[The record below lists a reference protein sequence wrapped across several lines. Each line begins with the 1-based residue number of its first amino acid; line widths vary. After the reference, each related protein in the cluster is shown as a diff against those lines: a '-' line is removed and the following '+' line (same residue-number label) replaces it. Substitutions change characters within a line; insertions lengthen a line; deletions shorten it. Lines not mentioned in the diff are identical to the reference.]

1 MAPKLSNFSL
11 VSNDTDDDLATTRVP
26 NPPTVGKGLTQL
38 VAMQL
43 SDEDRATAQRVLTGK
58 YDCMTSPV
66 FNDPDEVEKLM
77 SGTNRVPQVDI
88 GWYVPVLE
96 RFNDAMP
103 TTLTNTL
110 FTSAQERTI
119 FQQYNYC
126 RHRVM
131 TYRQAHQ
138 RKALSL
144 KAVKDML
151 TWHAKAQDYRSQ
163 IAGGNLALV
172 LAMIK
177 RMRLNDF
184 DFADL
189 ISEGNLALLRAIDK
203 FDVARGFKFST
214 YACRAIIKAFSR
226 FASRRGRQR
235 QYFPVEFDPEM
246 EKSDQVERK
255 NEQAE
260 LESVEELRQII
271 RTNAADLS
279 PMEQQILAQRFAV
292 IMPAVS
298 DAPGGNSE
306 FFATHQAR
314 PLTLNQVGDLIGLTK
329 ERVRQIQNKAMEKLR
344 LALAQRAMV

>member
-1 MAPKLSNFSL
+1 MAPKLSNFSVAL
-11 VSNDTDDDLATTRVP
+11 PDADDELAAHRP
-26 NPPTVGKGLTQL
+26 ADQAPVGKGLTRL
-38 VAMQL
+38 VAVQL
-43 SDEDRATAQRVLTGK
+43 TDEERVTAERLLTGK
-58 YDCMTSPV
+58 YDCMTNPV
-66 FNDPDEVEKLM
+66 FAKSAEVEKLM
-77 SGTNRVPQVDI
+77 SASNRVPQVDV

-96 RFNDAMP
+96 RFNDALP
-103 TTLTNTL
+103 NTLTNTL

-119 FQQYNYC
+119 FLQFNYC
-126 RHRVM
+126 RQRVI
-131 TYRQAHQ
+131 THRQAHQ

-151 TWHAKAQDYRSQ
+151 AWHARAEEYRSQ
-163 IAGGNLALV
+163 IAGANLALV

-226 FASRRGRQR
+226 FATRRGRQR
-235 QYFPVEFDPEM
+235 QYFPVEFDPEL

-255 NEQAE
+255 NQQAE

-298 DAPGGNSE
+298 DSPQGTSA
-306 FFATHQAR
+306 FFTGHEAR
-314 PLTLNQVGDLIGLTK
+314 ALTLNQVGDLIGLTK

-344 LALAQRAMV
+344 LALEQRALV